1 MPAGNSKRTL
11 HLPSLAI
18 KEFRGIEDLAIPSL
32 GRVTLF
38 VGKNGVGKTTL
49 LEAVRVYAARGRY
62 RVLAGILRNREEL
75 TVGVDEDGEEVT
87 ASNWE
92 SLFHG
97 RHTVSNPHISIGP
110 LGKRPQLH
118 IETVTLSEEA
128 VARWARR
135 IPDASTDEEMKAVK
149 IEFQGAKQ
157 ELPFSILNSSAVLL
171 HTRRGLLD
179 SESRLPSEVRCESLG
194 PSLLSNMD
202 LARFWD
208 QVALTDDEARAV
220 QALNLI
226 FDDKVERVAVIGDD
240 RGSRRPYGRRAVAK
254 IKGQDQ
260 PVSLKSLGDGA
271 TRLFG
276 VTLALAN
283 SRDGFLV
290 IDEAENGIHHSVQRD
305 FWRMVLRTAHEN
317 HVQVLATT
325 HSWDCAAG
333 FAYAATDVAEVE
345 GILVRLEREQGQIR
359 AVEYSEDDLQIAAQ
373 QGIEVR

>member
-1 MPAGNSKRTL
+1 MPAEPSKNL

-18 KEFRGIEDLAIPSL
+18 KGFRGIEDLSIPRL

-49 LEAVRVYAARGRY
+49 LDAVRVCAARGRY
-62 RVLAGILRNREEL
+62 RVLAGILGNREEL
-75 TVGVDEDGEEVT
+75 TAVVDEDGEEIT
-87 ASNWE
+87 ATNWE
-92 SLFHG
+92 SLFYG
-97 RHTVSNPHISIGP
+97 RDTASEGHISIGP
-110 LGKRPQLH
+110 TGKRHQLH
-118 IETVTLSEEA
+118 IKIVTLSEQA
-128 VARWARR
+128 AARWARR
-135 IPDASTDEEMKAVK
+135 IPHDSSEDAVKALK

-157 ELPFSILNSSAVLL
+157 EIPIPALNSSGIFLQA
-171 HTRRGLLD
+171 RRGVLD
-179 SESRLPSEVRCESLG
+179 SESRLPSEIRCESLG

-202 LARFWD
+202 MARFWD
-208 QVALTDDEARAV
+208 QVALTVDETRAV
-220 QALNLI
+220 QTLNLI
-226 FDDKVERVAVIGDD
+226 FDDKVERVAVIGDG

-254 IKGQDQ
+254 IKGQDH

-276 VTLALAN
+276 VALALAN

-290 IDEAENGIHHSVQRD
+290 IDEAENGFHHSVQRD

-317 HVQVLATT
+317 NVQVLATT

-333 FAYAATDVAEVE
+333 FAHAATDVTEVE
-345 GILVRLEREQGQIR
+345 GLLVRLEEEQGRIR
-359 AVEYSEDDLQIAAQ
+359 AIDYSEDDLQIAAE

>member
-1 MPAGNSKRTL
+1 MPTKTSKKL
-11 HLPSLAI
+11 LLPSLAI
-18 KEFRGIEDLAIPSL
+18 RGFRGIENIEIPRL

-49 LEAVRVYAARGRY
+49 LEAIRVYAARGRY
-62 RVLAGILRNREEL
+62 RLLAGILRDREEL
-75 TVGVDEDGEEVT
+75 TAAVDEDGDEVT
-87 ASNWE
+87 TSDWE

-97 RHTVSNPHISIGP
+97 RATTSNAHITIGP
-110 LGKRPQLH
+110 KGKQHQLH
-118 IETVTLSEEA
+118 VQTVALNEKTLTRWRQRFPYGSSE
-128 VARWARR
+128 
-135 IPDASTDEEMKAVK
+135 DEVTALKT
-149 IEFQGAKQ
+149 EFQGADQ
-157 ELPFSILNSSAVLL
+157 EIPIPVLNSSPAFL
-171 HTRRGLLD
+171 HSRRAFSD
-179 SESRLPSEVRCESLG
+179 TESRLPPEVRCESLG
-194 PSLLSNMD
+194 PSLLNNLD

-208 QVALTDDEARAV
+208 QVALTDDETRAV

-254 IKGQDQ
+254 IKGQEH

-276 VTLALAN
+276 VALALAN

-290 IDEAENGIHHSVQRD
+290 IDEAENGIHHSVQCD
-305 FWRMVLRTAHEN
+305 FWKMVLRTAHEN
-317 HVQVLATT
+317 NVQVLATT

-333 FAYAATDVAEVE
+333 FAYAAVDVTEIDGVL
-345 GILVRLEREQGQIR
+345 IRLEQEGQIR